1 MRISISNIAWD
12 IHEDAEVS
20 EILQSHNVDAIDIA
34 PGKYL
39 KKYPSFSKNKIL
51 QVRKWWASKGIEI
64 IGMQSLLFGVKD
76 VSLFE
81 NKEFR
86 ENMFNVLTQVFI
98 IGQLFGARKLVFGS
112 PKNRHKGILNIKEAD
127 TIARD
132 FFLRLGDQ
140 AALYGVTLCIEPNPV
155 EYGCDYITSSRQAIE
170 LVTEIDHP
178 AVKIQLDTGACI
190 LNHESIDDIVSG
202 LDSYIGHIHISEPN
216 LVEIGSLKTDHS
228 NISELLQKYSCNEPI
243 TIEMLTKKSERLGQ
257 INRSISYVSEVYSRE
272 GS

>member
-12 IHEDAEVS
+12 IHEDAAVS

-39 KKYPSFSKNKIL
+39 KKFPSFNKNKIL
-51 QVRKWWASKGIEI
+51 QIRKWWASKGIEI

-81 NKEFR
+81 NEELR
-86 ENMFNVLTQVFI
+86 ENMFDVLTQI
-98 IGQLFGARKLVFGS
+98 IIVGQLFGAKKLVFGS
-112 PKNRHKGILNIKEAD
+112 PKNRQKGILNNKEAND
-127 TIARD
+127 IARD
-132 FFLRLGDQ
+132 FFLRL
-140 AALYGVTLCIEPNPV
+140 AEKAELHGVTLCIEPNPV

-170 LVTEIDHP
+170 LVNEIDHP

-190 LNHESIDDIVSG
+190 LNYESIDDIVAG

-216 LVEIGSLKTDHS
+216 LVEIGSLNTDHS
-228 NISELLQKYSCNEPI
+228 HISELLHKHSCNKPI
-243 TIEMLTKKSERLGQ
+243 TIEMLTKKSERLEQ
-257 INRSISYVSEVYSRE
+257 INRSVSYVSEVYS
-272 GS
+272 